1 MLGVVI
7 EIKAPLPMNDWRR
20 PLALQCDNF
29 KQSTITYSPLHI
41 TFMEKLNY
49 SRLFTWLMN
58 TNVLGL

>member
-49 SRLFTWLMN
+49 SRLFT
-58 TNVLGL
+58 